1 MPLINVQVFEHELSH
16 EQSKD
21 LITKITD
28 AVTNEVGHES

>member
-1 MPLINVQVFEHELSH
+1 MPLMNVQVFEHELGQ

-28 AVTNEVGHES
+28 AITDKVGHES